1 MEDFKEERWVSVERI
16 NEIFAGKIITNIS
29 GLKLESDGV
38 TFHFEEEEFYM
49 SHEQDCCESVYVED
63 INGDTNL
70 AGATFYEIIDAKR
83 CDREALTEN
92 EESHIWTFYTIKT
105 SKGYLD
111 IRWYGASN
119 GYYSEQVD
127 FSIKY
132 LENKGVK

>member
-1 MEDFKEERWVSVERI
+1 ME
-16 NEIFAGKIITNIS
+16 
-29 GLKLESDGV
+29 GLEVGGASIRL
-38 TFHFEEEEFYM
+38 TFDNGFFDMYH
-49 SHEQDCCESVYVED
+49 SQDCCETVDIED

-70 AGATFYEIIDAKR
+70 AGATFYEIIEKD

-92 EESHIWTFYTIKT
+92 EESYTWTFYTIKT